1 MTQTIRV
8 SLPGFN
14 AGTDTNIDHYS
25 VYSDSDNILIKE
37 KTRGTVNVAN
47 GATGTVA
54 HGLGYI
60 PFVMGYGNVGCKL
73 SYLTGS
79 DTSIPLPVSMTLD
92 STNIY
97 FVNDYSGTVTFKY
110 FVFYD
115 QQV

>member
-60 PFVMGYGNVGCKL
+60 PFVSVVHR
-73 SYLTGS
+73 
-79 DTSIPLPVSMTLD
+79 IP
-92 STNIY
+92 
-97 FVNDYSGTVTFKY
+97 
-110 FVFYD
+110 FVFSLSMIFKLNSCT
-115 QQV
+115 